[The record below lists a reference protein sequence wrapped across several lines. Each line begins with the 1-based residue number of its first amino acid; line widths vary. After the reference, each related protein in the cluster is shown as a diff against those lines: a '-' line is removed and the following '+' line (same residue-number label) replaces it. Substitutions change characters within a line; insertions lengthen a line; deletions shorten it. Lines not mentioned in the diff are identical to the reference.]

1 MSHVLFDDTFVV
13 ASLNPH
19 KKRFAR
25 GAGQNQSD

>member
-13 ASLNPH
+13 TSLNPH

-25 GAGQNQSD
+25 GAFWM